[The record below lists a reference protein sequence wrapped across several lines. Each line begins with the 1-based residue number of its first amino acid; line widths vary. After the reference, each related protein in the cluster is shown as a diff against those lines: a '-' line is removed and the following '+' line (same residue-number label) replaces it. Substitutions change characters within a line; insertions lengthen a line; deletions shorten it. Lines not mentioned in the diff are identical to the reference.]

1 MMSSV
6 FTYFALMV
14 RMLIFCTVFIG
25 PPASF
30 ALLNSAYL
38 PKISA
43 AGLVI
48 FVSLQRAA

>member
-1 MMSSV
+1 MMNYAVS
-6 FTYFALMV
+6 YLALML

-30 ALLNSAYL
+30 VLLNSAYP

>member
-1 MMSSV
+1 MMSAAIS
-6 FTYFALMV
+6 YLALMT
-14 RMLIFCTVFIG
+14 RMLIFCIVFIG

-30 ALLNSAYL
+30 ALLNSAY
-38 PKISA
+38 PAKVSA